1 MINKIVAIQGDHPSK
16 LNPITDTSI
25 FLANEIQDKDYKIF
39 YYDPK
44 NLSVINS
51 KVIAKG
57 FFIELKLD
65 KIKYFKYLSPEVTM
79 NLSEFMFIFLRQDP
93 PFNMNY
99 ITTTYILDLLS
110 KATKVINNPT
120 SVRNA
125 TEKLFTFNFSKF
137 MPPTLVTKDLE
148 HIQNFMETEEEI
160 ITKPLYGNGGEGIH
174 KFNKNNFDQDILK
187 KYLDLPI
194 MVQRYIK
201 EIKDGDRRLILIDGE
216 YCGSVARIPE
226 EGNIK
231 ANFHA
236 GGLPRKTEFVY
247 RDKLIVETLGP
258 ELRKN
263 DLFFVGIDIIGNY
276 LTEINVTSPT
286 GIKQINILNDVNLEK
301 TFWDKLEAKHKLV

>member
-1 MINKIVAIQGDHPSK
+1 MNKQIAIQMDDIES
-16 LNPITDTSI
+16 IDYEFDTS
-25 FLANEIQDKDYKIF
+25 FLIGYEAQLRDYKIF
-39 YYDPK
+39 YYNPENLYIK
-44 NLSVINS
+44 NNQVY
-51 KVIAKG
+51 AKG
-57 FFIELKLD
+57 FFLELKLD
-65 KIKYFKYLSPEVTM
+65 KINFFKYSSPEVTM

-110 KATKVINNPT
+110 KTTRVINNPT

-236 GGLPRKTEFVY
+236 GGLPIKTELVY

-263 DLFFVGIDIIGNY
+263 DLFFVGIDIIGDY

-286 GIKQINILNDVNLEK
+286 GIKQINMLNEVNLEK

>member
-1 MINKIVAIQGDHPSK
+1 MFHDTNNFLK
-16 LNPITDTSI
+16 LNKEIKKKILDEIKRLKDQKKIKKYGFSI
-25 FLANEIQDKDYKIF
+25 YHEKELE
-39 YYDPK
+39 
-44 NLSVINS
+44 
-51 KVIAKG
+51 
-57 FFIELKLD
+57 ELK
-65 KIKYFKYLSPEVTM
+65 KIKDFD
-79 NLSEFMFIFLRQDP
+79 I
-93 PFNMNY
+93 
-99 ITTTYILDLLS
+99 
-110 KATKVINNPT
+110 
-120 SVRNA
+120 
-125 TEKLFTFNFSKF
+125 
-137 MPPTLVTKDLE
+137 
-148 HIQNFMETEEEI
+148 IQF
-160 ITKPLYGNGGEGIH
+160 PGNI
-174 KFNKNNFDQDILK
+174 FDQDILK

-236 GGLPRKTEFVY
+236 GGLPIKTKLVY

-263 DLFFVGIDIIGNY
+263 DLFFVGIDIIGDY